1 MSPAE
6 ANLSRICVFCGSRS
20 GVRPEFQQA
29 AVELGERMAERGI
42 GLVYGGASV
51 GLMGAA
57 ADASLRRGGK
67 VYGFIPAWLD
77 KREIAHA
84 NLTELT
90 VVDTMHE
97 RKRLMGEKSS
107 AFIAMPG
114 GFGTFDELFEV
125 LTWAQIGIHQKPIGV
140 LNTANYFDPFLR
152 LVDHA
157 VNEGFAQ
164 EVNRSLFV
172 VRNEPSDLLSAL
184 ESFSPPGE
192 SNKWERT

>member
-1 MSPAE
+1 MNTST
-6 ANLSRICVFCGSRS
+6 LDTICVFCGSRS
-20 GVRPEFQQA
+20 GTRPEFHTA
-29 AVELGERMAERGI
+29 AIELGEQMAARGI

-51 GLMGAA
+51 GLMGAT
-57 ADASLRRGGK
+57 ADASLRRGGR
-67 VYGFIPAWLD
+67 VFGFIPAWLD

-125 LTWAQIGIHQKPIGV
+125 LTWAQIGIHKKPIGI

-157 VNEGFAQ
+157 VVEGFAQ
-164 EVNRSLFV
+164 EMNRALFV
-172 VRNEPSDLLSAL
+172 VEKEPAALLAAL
-184 ESFSPPGE
+184 ERFSSPAE